1 MASFDEIVLKN
12 IEYMNTLDGFNIV
25 IICCSSQLQADYWQ
39 GRLTKA
45 KGSII
50 PLDSVVIAVEEDW
63 PGGAGNALGTLYAY
77 VKATKIVKEQFGV
90 DVDAEIKAGKVSVGL
105 FHTAGKGTRL
115 APLPGA
121 ENNNKPGVKLPAN
134 ILIDGKLVPIT
145 ILEAVIKQTGCYA
158 KSRKGRL
165 SVFWGDQIFIPTVPV
180 EYKVSHH
187 VDILC
192 SLGPLPTEEEWK
204 EKATKTGKLDSD
216 PHLWMPMTLDKPA
229 YLHLMQ
235 QKGVSNEISSAHY
248 DRIAATLNKF
258 HALPESKTLG
268 LFGPV
273 DVGQGVSW
281 WDFGQLKLYQNN
293 NLLLVDGS
301 KDAELLKLF
310 YGISGDSVRNS
321 TVTNTYLDGSSLIS
335 SSSLGSTSQPEGK
348 VVKSVVSNVRTT
360 YIEAE
365 GAILVNVT
373 AAKII
378 AKPGSIVYNVAYDG
392 PELIVEA
399 GEVLAGVFSDDES
412 LLVIKSHIS
421 IDGGK
426 AWEKAVQGNP
436 HSFEEVYNNNSKADP
451 TILEPT
457 GLDNNAEYNGVAAS
471 GDSRYSYLTT
481 TNGYIWKSSDYGVS
495 YSKATTFVKSWADIA
510 TSGTGQYVVAVAP
523 VSTGGKTT
531 IARSSDYGFT
541 WKTATV
547 TSTLSYITISE
558 NGRYVYTVSFNAIYV
573 SGDYGATFKRANAA
587 DAFVDITTDKTGRYA
602 YAPSEESFAIWKTS
616 DYGVTWKQVAFPSS
630 AAPGALVSVTT
641 TSNGKTV
648 YAIVSTGQNSSKLFK
663 STDGGSSYKLVQSIP
678 HALWTVSV
686 NQNGKVIYLG
696 SGLFTAGP
704 LYVSYDGTES
714 PLAIVDLGDYGNSHI
729 YYSVAVSNSGKKIIA
744 VGDYNVY
751 VFD

>member
-1 MASFDEIVLKN
+1 MASYDEIVLKN

-25 IICCSSQLQADYWQ
+25 IVCCSSQLQADYWQ

-50 PLDSVVIAVEEDW
+50 PLDSVVVAVEEDW

-77 VKATKIVKEQFGV
+77 VKASKIVKEQFGV

-134 ILIDGKLVPIT
+134 ISIDGKQVPIT

-192 SLGPLPTEEEWK
+192 SLGPLPTEEVWK
-204 EKATKTGKLDSD
+204 EKGLDKYGLIARNSSGDAAQVEKVDHATAVQLLANLGAIEAVGASLGSFSVSSLILFALLDEFSNELSTKTGKLDSD

-248 DRIAATLNKF
+248 DRIAATLVKF
-258 HALPESKTLG
+258 NSLPESKSLG

-273 DVGQGVSW
+273 DVGQGVCW

-321 TVTNTYLDGSSLIS
+321 TVTNTSLDGTSLVS
-335 SSSLGSTSQPEGK
+335 SSIIGSASQSEGK

-378 AKPGSIVYNVAYDG
+378 AKPGSIVYNVAYTG

-399 GEVLAGVFSDDES
+399 GQVLAGVFSDDES
-412 LLVIKSHIS
+412 LLVIKSNIS

-426 AWEKAVQGNP
+426 AWEKRVEGNP
-436 HSFEEVYNNNSKADP
+436 YSFEEVYNNNAKADP
-451 TILEPT
+451 TILE
-457 GLDNNAEYNGVAAS
+457 VV
-471 GDSRYSYLTT
+471 SRTVHDK
-481 TNGYIWKSSDYGVS
+481 IWN
-495 YSKATTFVKSWADIA
+495 
-510 TSGTGQYVVAVAP
+510 
-523 VSTGGKTT
+523 T
-531 IARSSDYGFT
+531 I
-541 WKTATV
+541 
-547 TSTLSYITISE
+547 
-558 NGRYVYTVSFNAIYV
+558 N
-573 SGDYGATFKRANAA
+573 
-587 DAFVDITTDKTGRYA
+587 
-602 YAPSEESFAIWKTS
+602 
-616 DYGVTWKQVAFPSS
+616 
-630 AAPGALVSVTT
+630 SV
-641 TSNGKTV
+641 
-648 YAIVSTGQNSSKLFK
+648 
-663 STDGGSSYKLVQSIP
+663 
-678 HALWTVSV
+678 
-686 NQNGKVIYLG
+686 
-696 SGLFTAGP
+696 
-704 LYVSYDGTES
+704 
-714 PLAIVDLGDYGNSHI
+714 
-729 YYSVAVSNSGKKIIA
+729 
-744 VGDYNVY
+744 
-751 VFD
+751 